1 MRFGYTQVLKTSGHA
16 WYAYPADLST
26 KISTSH
32 ILFLYTAGGL
42 KYWKRTDSERVAS
55 DSYYRREPSASVE
68 MTSYALLAYLISDDK
83 DIMDARP
90 VVRWMNTQRSALGG
104 YSSTQVS
111 CIH

>member
-1 MRFGYTQVLKTSGHA
+1 MF
-16 WYAYPADLST
+16 
-26 KISTSH
+26 
-32 ILFLYTAGGL
+32 ILTYTAGGL

-55 DSYYRREPSASVE
+55 DCYYHKEPSASVE

-83 DIMDARP
+83 GIVDARP

-111 CIH
+111 SVHILTNDPIQRCPLKAQDPGGALKY